1 MPRNVTPLCSWHE
14 EVLQIRGRHELLIVV
29 DPKPVMVLE
38 QDASTPKRKL
48 IAFCTRH
55 DDERAAPR

>member
-1 MPRNVTPLCSWHE
+1 
-14 EVLQIRGRHELLIVV
+14 LQIRGRHELLIVV